1 MQISRIEKGQALI
14 LFVFAVVALLGFTS
28 LAIDGGMAYAERR
41 HAQNAA
47 DTAAM
52 AGALAKINEDANWDD
67 IALAVATKNGY
78 SNNEQISVQVSEPA
92 TNLVKVVITA
102 PVDTVLVHFVY
113 PGIVQNTV
121 EAIVDVTAASFG
133 SVFGGNALVGLNP
146 HACDTVRA
154 GGTSGT
160 EIIGGGVF
168 VNSDHPECAFRRHG
182 AGDFVADGSIDVVGG
197 WKNDGVKTVSPTPT
211 TGVDPVPYPPD
222 PDLDY
227 AGIKNICDSLGLAK
241 LDEED
246 ESRLLPGHFSGDKF
260 PPLGVTNFGA
270 SDSTDPQIFC
280 INVTDKFQLAAN
292 DYEGHNVLFYMM
304 NGNVEWNATANII
317 LNPSSSGDY
326 AGFLLVMDP
335 HEYID
340 PPNTYVTINGSA
352 EYSRV
357 SGTIWGPA
365 SHCKLNGTGDA
376 TNYEGLQVV
385 CYNIELL
392 GNARLYITYDEDSTG
407 KIETKPKLSLDK

>member
-1 MQISRIEKGQALI
+1 MHNRRLEKGQVLI

-28 LAIDGGMAYAERR
+28 LAIDGGMAFAERR

-52 AGALAKINEDANWDD
+52 AGALAKINEDADWEN
-67 IALAVATKNGY
+67 IALAVASKNGY
-78 SNNEQISVQVSEPA
+78 TNNEQISVQVYEPA
-92 TNLVKVVITA
+92 TNLVQVVITA

-113 PGIVQNTV
+113 PGIVENTV
-121 EAIVDVTAASFG
+121 EAIVDVTTASFG
-133 SVFGGNALVGLNP
+133 AVFGGNALVGLNP

-182 AGDFVADGSIDVVGG
+182 AGDFYAEGSIDVVGG

-211 TGVDPVPYPPD
+211 TGVDPVPYPPN

-227 AGIKNICDSLGLAK
+227 AGIKAICDTLGPAQV
-241 LDEED
+241 DGERI
-246 ESRLLPGHFSGDKF
+246 SPGHFSGEKF
-260 PPLGVTNFGA
+260 PPLGVTNFGDP
-270 SDSTDPQIFC
+270 DSSDPQVFC

-292 DYEGHNVLFYMM
+292 DYEGHNVLFYMI

-317 LNPSSSGDY
+317 LSPPESGNY
-326 AGFLLVMDP
+326 TGFLLVVDP
-335 HEYID
+335 HEYED

-352 EYSRV
+352 EHSRV

-365 SHCKLNGTGDA
+365 SHCKLNGTGSS
-376 TNYEGLQVV
+376 TNYVGLQVV

-392 GNARLYITYDEDSTG
+392 GTAKLYITYDENSTG
-407 KIETKPKLSLDK
+407 KIETLPKLSLEK